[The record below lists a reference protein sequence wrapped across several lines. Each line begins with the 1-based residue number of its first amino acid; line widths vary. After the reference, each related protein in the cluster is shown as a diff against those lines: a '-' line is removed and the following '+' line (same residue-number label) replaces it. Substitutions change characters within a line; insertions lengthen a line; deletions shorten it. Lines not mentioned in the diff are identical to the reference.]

1 MGNMNLLKVSLP
13 ILAILVMAAPAEAN
27 KITSWNYNRAT
38 KMLRFI
44 TDEEV
49 TPQIKLIGSPTRVVI
64 DLPGIQLGK
73 KTESRPASLGYV
85 KDVRAGQFNS
95 QTTRF
100 VMELTSSYGID
111 PQQIKI
117 EAASRQDW
125 SIQLPTPTKDQFL
138 PGANSIA
145 IKTPK
150 VLPSFVKDGTIGG
163 VLKVGDELTWLTQ
176 RINAI
181 NAQYP
186 VVDASVFVL
195 DLKNGNY
202 ADLNGGKAFP
212 AASVIKL
219 PILIAFLQDLDAG
232 KVSME
237 ETLVMRP
244 ELVAPGSG
252 YMQDSPDW
260 SKFSARYTLT
270 QMIETSDNTATN
282 MIIHRLGGIAY
293 VNQRFQSWGL
303 RNTKI
308 RNWLAD
314 LSGTNTVSGH
324 DLNLLLTKVVNG
336 NLLSSMGRERA
347 LYILK
352 LTKTKSLL
360 VPGIGPGGSIAHKT
374 GDIGFAI
381 GDSGVVFVPKGHD
394 YAVTVMLRRPYNDYR
409 GRDYIQ
415 QVSKTVYAYFSKL
428 P

>member
-1 MGNMNLLKVSLP
+1 
-13 ILAILVMAAPAEAN
+13 
-27 KITSWNYNRAT
+27 
-38 KMLRFI
+38 
-44 TDEEV
+44 
-49 TPQIKLIGSPTRVVI
+49 
-64 DLPGIQLGK
+64 
-73 KTESRPASLGYV
+73 
-85 KDVRAGQFNS
+85 
-95 QTTRF
+95 
-100 VMELTSSYGID
+100 
-111 PQQIKI
+111 
-117 EAASRQDW
+117 
-125 SIQLPTPTKDQFL
+125 
-138 PGANSIA
+138 
-145 IKTPK
+145 
-150 VLPSFVKDGTIGG
+150 
-163 VLKVGDELTWLTQ
+163 LKVGDELTWLTQ

-202 ADLNGGKAFP
+202 ADINGGKAFP

-336 NLLSSMGRERA
+336 NLLSSIGRERA

-381 GDSGVVFVPKGHD
+381 GDSGVVFVPRGHD
-394 YAVTVMLRRPYNDYR
+394 YAITVMLRRPYNDYR

>member
-1 MGNMNLLKVSLP
+1 MGKMNLLTVSLP
-13 ILAILVMAAPAEAN
+13 LLTILAIAAPAQAN

-38 KMLRFI
+38 KKLRFL

-64 DLPGIQLGK
+64 DLPGIKLGK
-73 KTESRPASLGYV
+73 KKDTRPASLGYV
-85 KDVRAGQFNS
+85 KAVRAGQFTS

-100 VMELTSSYGID
+100 VMELTSFYGINPKD
-111 PQQIKI
+111 IKI
-117 EAASRQDW
+117 EAASRRDW
-125 SIQLPTPTKDQFL
+125 SIQLPNPTKNKFL

-145 IKTPK
+145 VKTPK
-150 VLPSFVKDGTIGG
+150 VPPSFVRNGTVGG

-186 VVDASVFVL
+186 VVNASVFVL

-202 ADLNGGKAFP
+202 ADIRGGKAFP

-219 PILIAFLQDLDAG
+219 PVLIAFLQDLDAG
-232 KVSME
+232 KVSMDE
-237 ETLVMRP
+237 MLVMRP

-252 YMQDSPDW
+252 YMQDSPNW

-270 QMIETSDNTATN
+270 KMIETSDNTATN

-336 NLLSSMGRERA
+336 NLLSPLGRKRA
-347 LYILK
+347 IYILK

-360 VPGIGPGGSIAHKT
+360 VPGIGPGASIAHKT

-381 GDSGVVFVPKGHD
+381 GDSGVVFVPKGHH

-415 QVSKTVYAYFSKL
+415 QVSKTLYAYFSKL